1 VALIIEWID
10 LGCASN
16 LMRVLISLTAPGS
29 ALDDFRNAH
38 SVDIAMMLESEREP
52 HDKTL
57 PISLPQE

>member
-1 VALIIEWID
+1 
-10 LGCASN
+10 
-16 LMRVLISLTAPGS
+16 MRVLISLTAPGS

-38 SVDIAMMLESEREP
+38 SVDIATMLESEREP